1 MIVPAR
7 LKPGT
12 DEWSRFFYPTPT
24 HENITACVS
33 KYSESNQAK
42 EAVFLFD
49 VFRHSPENKTREIV
63 SMKVD
68 TLLDYMGN
76 PAWIHK
82 RYIIAYILSDKDFD
96 RKLQKGVKSIVNKI
110 ADSSHAK
117 HKKCDTFA
125 RYYCAFHNPQY
136 YLPGHWITPAL
147 LEYERLDHFLQ
158 GEDFYGGE
166 RYIPYKKQF
175 DKFVDFYG
183 LQDYSTWHLHIFL
196 TQLHSEETRVREHRF
211 PCKDTMGYSQN
222 THILNI
228 INAANRRDED

>member
-33 KYSESNQAK
+33 KYSESKQAK
-42 EAVFLFD
+42 KAVFLFD

-63 SMKVD
+63 SMKVEA
-68 TLLDYMGN
+68 LLNYMNN
-76 PAWIHK
+76 PVDIHQN
-82 RYIIAYILSDKDFD
+82 YIIRHILSDKDFD

-110 ADSSHAK
+110 ADSSRAK
-117 HKKCDTFA
+117 KKYDTFA

-136 YLPGHWITPAL
+136 YLPGLWIEPAL
-147 LEYERLDHFLQ
+147 WEYEKLDHFLQ
-158 GEDFYGGE
+158 GENFYWGN
-166 RYIPYKKQF
+166 RYIPYSKQF
-175 DKFVDFYG
+175 SKFVDFYG
-183 LQDYSTWHLHIFL
+183 LQDYSAWHLHIFL
-196 TQLHSEETRVREHRF
+196 WQLHREELYVNEHRF
-211 PCKDTMGYSQN
+211 PCKEAIRGSSNSYNLS
-222 THILNI
+222 I

>member
-76 PAWIHK
+76 PAWVHK

-96 RKLQKGVKSIVNKI
+96 RKLQKGVKSIVR
-110 ADSSHAK
+110 S
-117 HKKCDTFA
+117 C
-125 RYYCAFHNPQY
+125 RQ
-136 YLPGHWITPAL
+136 
-147 LEYERLDHFLQ
+147 
-158 GEDFYGGE
+158 
-166 RYIPYKKQF
+166 
-175 DKFVDFYG
+175 
-183 LQDYSTWHLHIFL
+183 
-196 TQLHSEETRVREHRF
+196 
-211 PCKDTMGYSQN
+211 
-222 THILNI
+222 
-228 INAANRRDED
+228 

>member
-68 TLLDYMGN
+68 TILDYMGN

-117 HKKCDTFA
+117 HKKYDTFA

-147 LEYERLDHFLQ
+147 LEYERLDHFLR

-183 LQDYSTWHLHIFL
+183 LQDYSTWQSPYFSHA
-196 TQLHSEETRVREHRF
+196 T
-211 PCKDTMGYSQN
+211 P
-222 THILNI
+222 
-228 INAANRRDED
+228 